1 MSSHNSTKAVIYAFS
16 ANAAIAV
23 AKTGAALW
31 TGSGSM
37 MAEAIHSFADCGN
50 QLLLF
55 VGMRRSVLSPSE
67 KHPMGYE
74 RESYIWSM
82 MVAVLLFTMGGLFSV
97 YEGWHRLANPEP
109 VTNAE
114 VSIIILAIG
123 FVLEGASLR
132 GALSALKEERGEL
145 SLWKWFKDTA
155 SSELL
160 VVVGEDFAAI
170 VGLGIALSATV
181 ALVITG
187 NVIYDSIGSILVGVL
202 LVVTAALVSKEVHSL
217 VVGESAVAVKG
228 CVEALLSQR
237 KEVVRVFNIFAIHHG
252 ASVMVAIKAELPALM
267 LVGNASQLINEI
279 EREIKLKNPRVKWVF
294 FEIDNID

>member
-55 VGMRRSVLSPSE
+55 VGMRRSSLSPSE

-123 FVLEGASLR
+123 FVLEGASMR
-132 GALSALKEERGEL
+132 GALNALKEERGDL
-145 SLWKWFKDTA
+145 SLWDWFKDTS

-160 VVVGEDFAAI
+160 VVVGEDLAAI

-217 VVGESAVAVKG
+217 IVGESAVAVKG
-228 CVEALLSQR
+228 CVETILSQR

-279 EREIKLKNPRVKWVF
+279 EREIKLKNPSVKWVF